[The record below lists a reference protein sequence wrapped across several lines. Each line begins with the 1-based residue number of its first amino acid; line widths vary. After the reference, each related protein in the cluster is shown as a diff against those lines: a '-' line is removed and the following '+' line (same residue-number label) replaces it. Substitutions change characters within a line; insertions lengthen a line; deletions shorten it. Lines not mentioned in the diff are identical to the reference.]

1 MSLYTDLIEAGVEV
15 SNHES
20 DLYFPSTAVSRPIL
34 KRHPAEAGL
43 ASCFRSNIDGKTWID
58 VPFAFDPFWEKRQ

>member
-20 DLYFPSTAVSRPIL
+20 DLYFPRTPETVAIL
-34 KRHPAEAGL
+34 LKHPVQKSIAQN
-43 ASCFRSNIDGKTWID
+43 FRNQITKTTWID
-58 VPFAFDPFWEKRQ
+58 VPFAFDPFWEKRS